1 MPSISR
7 RDLLAKLPAD
17 ELRSSLD
24 AFLQPVNELLPDRRL
39 RAVTAMLTQGIVASQ
54 SPLIT
59 QIARGSVRVDESIW
73 PTTKRG
79 YRFLA
84 NPHFTHRTLLKGLYH
99 IAQRTVAAHPPEY
112 LVIAVDPVNFEK
124 PYTRELEGVSRV
136 LKATPPCLGHPK
148 RVTRGF
154 PAITATIVNLPQPA
168 TTYARWFSYET
179 ADFISQNREIERA
192 FRISRALFSRQ
203 ILRFVGDAGLD
214 DQKVFAQ
221 IEGVRAQFVIRA
233 CHDRQ
238 IEVYNDRLK
247 RWESAT
253 LFDLVTTV
261 PFQFEQ
267 DVQFTHAHE
276 VRIVRTGFSWFQI
289 RLLETHQVLWVLV
302 AHDQRTGHDLIL
314 LTNLP
319 LEQADTVRQVY
330 CDWRQRGNIEHG
342 YRFDQEQGLDVE
354 DMRVATLEHMR
365 RLFALVLLAAQLVYH
380 IGRTWPG
387 PAVRWLRDLG
397 GKLGLKSDCDGPY
410 VLMRGISAVWQ
421 TTATL
426 AFAAHHPFPRDS

>member
-7 RDLLAKLPAD
+7 RDLLAKLPTN
-17 ELRSSLD
+17 ELKASLET
-24 AFLQPVNELLPDRRL
+24 FLQPVNELLPDRRL
-39 RAVTAMLTQGIVASQ
+39 RAVTALLTQGIVASQ

-59 QIARGSVRVDESIW
+59 QIARGSVRLDESIW

-84 NPHFTHRTLLKGLYH
+84 NPRFTHRTLLKGLYQ
-99 IAQRTVAAHPPEY
+99 IAQRTVTAHSPEY

-124 PYTRELEGVSRV
+124 PYTQALEGVSRV

-154 PAITATIVNLPQPA
+154 PALTATLVNLPQPA
-168 TTYARWFSYET
+168 TTYARWFSYAATE
-179 ADFISQNREIERA
+179 FLSQNREIERA
-192 FRISRALFSRQ
+192 FRTSRALFPRQ

-221 IEGVRAQFVIRA
+221 IERVHAQFVIRA

-238 IEVYNDRLK
+238 LDVYNDRLK

-253 LFDLVTTV
+253 LFDLVATL

-267 DVQFTHAHE
+267 DVQFTHARA
-276 VRIVRTGFSWFQI
+276 VRIVRTGFGWFQI

-302 AHDQRTGHDLIL
+302 AHDRTTGHDLML
-314 LTNLP
+314 LTNVP
-319 LEQADTVRQVY
+319 LETADRVRQVY
-330 CDWRQRGNIEHG
+330 SDWRQRGRIEQG
-342 YRFDQEQGLDVE
+342 YRFEQEQGLDVE
-354 DMRVATLEHMR
+354 DMRVETLEHMR
-365 RLFALVLLAAQLVYH
+365 RLFVLVLLAAQFVYYL
-380 IGRTWPG
+380 GCAWTG
-387 PAVRWLRDLG
+387 PAVRWLRHLG
-397 GKLGLKSDCDGPY
+397 GKLGLKSDGDGPY

-421 TTATL
+421 TMATL
-426 AFAAHHPFPRDS
+426 TFAAHHPFPRDS